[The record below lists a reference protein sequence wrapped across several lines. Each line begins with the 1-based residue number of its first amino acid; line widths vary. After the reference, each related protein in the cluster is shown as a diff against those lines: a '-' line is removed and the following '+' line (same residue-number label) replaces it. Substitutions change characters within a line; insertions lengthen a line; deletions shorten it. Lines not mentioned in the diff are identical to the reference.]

1 MQQAMP
7 SPLSRT
13 EPGSLPWRTRLAR
26 NTAVR
31 LLAGIACVLVPFL
44 LTIMLAQALVPKD
57 MRIAWH
63 HLMAAAMCLAGY
75 RFYVRRFEQRNAS
88 ETNVRGA
95 APGLLRGIGI
105 GAAISMAVVAILAA
119 TGTLAVTS
127 GGHWSAALKPLSEQA
142 MVAIMEE
149 LLFRAVLFRVV
160 EARWGTLTSLLVN
173 VLLFAV
179 AHLTNEHVTALAVL
193 NTGVAGLGLCAGWL
207 LTRSLWL
214 PVGMHF
220 AWNYLFDGVLGV
232 PVSGHAAHGWLQLQL
247 AGPEWLSGGAYG
259 VEGSVVT
266 LLAWAAAA
274 AWMLRARPTR
284 P

>member
-1 MQQAMP
+1 MQQTMP
-7 SPLSRT
+7 SPLSQT
-13 EPGSLPWRTRLAR
+13 KSKALPWRTRLAR
-26 NTAVR
+26 NTLVR
-31 LLAGIACVLVPFL
+31 ILAGIGCVLVPFL
-44 LTIMLAQALVPKD
+44 VTIMLVQALVPKD

-63 HLMAAAMCLAGY
+63 HLLAAATCLAGY
-75 RFYVRRFEQRNAS
+75 RFYVRRFEQREAS
-88 ETNVRGA
+88 ETALHGA
-95 APGLLRGIGI
+95 VPGLLRGLGI
-105 GAAISMAVVAILAA
+105 GAAISMVVVAILAA
-119 TGTLAVTS
+119 TATLTIAGAS
-127 GGHWSAALKPLSEQA
+127 HWSAALKPLSEQA
-142 MVAIMEE
+142 MVAVMEE
-149 LLFRAVLFRVV
+149 LLFRAVLFRIV
-160 EARWGTLTSLLVN
+160 EARWGTRTSLVVN

-179 AHLTNEHVTALAVL
+179 AHLSNEHVTALAVI

-232 PVSGHAAHGWLQLQL
+232 PVSGQAARGWLQLQL
-247 AGPEWLSGGAYG
+247 SGPDWLSGGAYG

-274 AWMLRARPTR
+274 AWMLRARSKR